1 MKRKLMLLLT
11 CLFVGIGLV
20 TAQITKVTGTV
31 ISEEDGLP
39 VVGASILVKGTT
51 VGTVTDM
58 DGKFT
63 LSNVPSSAKTLV
75 VSFIG
80 MATQEVPVKANLNVV
95 LKSDTEQLE
104 EVMVVAYGTAK
115 KSAFTGSAATI
126 KNEKIATRQTSNVT
140 NALAGQ
146 VAGVQTTSN
155 NGQPGKDAE
164 VRIRGIGSISASN
177 KPLYVVDGVP
187 YDGEISAISTSDI
200 ESMTVL
206 KDAASNAL
214 YGARGANGV
223 ILITTK
229 RGKSGEAR
237 VTFDAKWGVNK
248 RGVPNYETITD
259 PATFYELN
267 YSSIYNADLKGY
279 AAAGDLA
286 KANAYAN
293 QAMLSSTYLGYQV
306 YSIPQGQQL
315 IGMDGKLN
323 PNATLGYSDGTYY
336 YTPDNWS
343 DEIFENNLRQE
354 YNLSIS
360 GATEKMNYYMS
371 AGYLDDK
378 GIVPNSGF
386 QRYSARLKA
395 DYQVKPW
402 LKMGGNVSFTHYDS
416 REQDTEGGTSNANIF
431 YASNIMGAI
440 YPMYVR
446 DAQGNIMVDN
456 RGFLRYDYGK
466 PGQDS
471 NGSRNTIPN
480 ANPLA
485 SYMLDKMKYS
495 GDVVSGKWSADI
507 DIWNGI
513 KAKVNI
519 GVDVNNVRATEMVNP
534 FYGQYSETSGV
545 GGLIGVSS
553 ERTFSVNQQYLLT
566 YNKTFNDVH
575 NVDILAG
582 HESYDYK
589 YQYLYGQREKLY
601 DPNVPEL
608 GNGIM
613 NQSNNSYSR
622 NYATEGW
629 LFRAQYDYDGRYF
642 VSASF
647 RRDAS
652 SCFHPDNRWGNF
664 WSVGAG
670 WLLSKEKF
678 LENQSWID
686 MLKFKISYGLQG
698 NDNLMFQGGLY
709 RNYYPYQDQYTLA
722 NSNGDF
728 STSLYYKGNKE
739 ITWETSHSFNTGFDF
754 AFWGGKLGGSV
765 EYFSRKTTDMLYF
778 KPVAASMGYSRFPEN
793 VGSMVNRG
801 VELDLYSNIIEN
813 KNFSWNVNFNLTTH
827 FKNKVLELS
836 PELNGQLIDGAR
848 IYREDESMYQLYLP
862 KYVGV
867 DSETG
872 ESLWALVTP
881 DENGNTVTKSY
892 SVASENRFASGDI
905 LPKVYGGFGTS
916 VTAYGFDLSVSFAY
930 QLGGR
935 ILDYTYQ
942 GLMDVAATGSAL
954 HKDMLKAWT
963 PENKNTD
970 VPRMNINDQYTNRL
984 TDRFLTSSDYLSLQN
999 ITLGYTLPKS
1009 LTRKMQIDGVRV
1021 FFVADNVA
1029 LLTARKGLDP
1039 RQGYVAADNVYS
1051 PIRTIS
1057 GGISLNF

>member
-1 MKRKLMLLLT
+1 MIRFQKR
-11 CLFVGIGLV
+11 FIHNN
-20 TAQITKVTGTV
+20 TKFKESM
-31 ISEEDGLP
+31 I
-39 VVGASILVKGTT
+39 I
-51 VGTVTDM
+51 
-58 DGKFT
+58 
-63 LSNVPSSAKTLV
+63 NVPSSAKTLV
-75 VSFIG
+75 ISFIG
-80 MATQEVPVKANLNVV
+80 FQTQKVDVKSNVNVV
-95 LKSDTEQLE
+95 LKSDAEVLD

-126 KNEKIATRQTSNVT
+126 KNEKITSRQTSNVT

-146 VAGVQTTSN
+146 VAGVQTTSST
-155 NGQPGKDAE
+155 GQPGKDAT

-177 KPLYVVDGVP
+177 TPLYVVDGVP

-229 RGKSGEAR
+229 RGKTGDAR

-248 RGVPNYETITD
+248 RGVPSYETVQD
-259 PATFYELN
+259 PGKFYEMA
-267 YSSIYNADLKGY
+267 YSAIYNGDLKGY
-279 AAAGDLA
+279 AAAGDLVA
-286 KANAYAN
+286 ANKYAN
-293 QAMLSSTYLGYQV
+293 QAMLSSSYLGYQV
-306 YSIPQGQQL
+306 FTVPNGEQL

-336 YTPDNWS
+336 YRPDNWS
-343 DEIFENNLRQE
+343 DELFENNMRQE
-354 YNLSIS
+354 YNLSVS
-360 GATEKMNYYMS
+360 GATEKINYYMS
-371 AGYLDDK
+371 AGYLDDQ

-416 REQDTEGGTSNANIF
+416 REQDTESSTSNANAF
-431 YASNIMGAI
+431 YAANIMGAI

-446 DAQGNIMVDN
+446 DAAGNIMVDN
-456 RGFLRYDYGK
+456 RGFQRYDYGSDTNFK
-466 PGQDS
+466 
-471 NGSRNTIPN
+471 RNNVIPN

-495 GDVVSGKWSADI
+495 GDVVSGKWFADI
-507 DIWNGI
+507 DIWGGI
-513 KAKVNI
+513 KAKINI
-519 GVDVNNVRATEMVNP
+519 GVDANNVRYTNMTNP

-545 GGLIGVSS
+545 GGLISVAT
-553 ERTFSVNQQYLLT
+553 ERSFSTNQQYLLT

-575 NVDILAG
+575 NLDVLAG
-582 HESYDYK
+582 HENYNYK
-589 YQYLYGQREKLY
+589 YQYLYGSREKIY
-601 DPNVPEL
+601 NPDVPEL
-608 GNGIM
+608 NNGIL
-613 NQSNNSYSR
+613 NQNNESYSK

-629 LFRAQYDYDGRYF
+629 LFRVQYDYDGKYF
-642 VSASF
+642 GSASY

-652 SCFHPDNRWGNF
+652 SAFHPDNRWGNF
-664 WSVGAG
+664 WSIGAG
-670 WLLSKEKF
+670 WLMNKEAF
-678 LENQSWID
+678 LENQQWID

-698 NDNLMFQGGLY
+698 NDNLLYQNDY
-709 RNYYPYQDQYTLA
+709 RNYYPYMDQYTLS

-728 STSLYYKGNKE
+728 ATTLYYKGNPD

-754 AFWGGKLGGSV
+754 TFWGGKLSGAV

-778 KPVAASMGYSRFPEN
+778 KPVASSMGYSRFPEN

-801 VELDLYSNIIEN
+801 VELDLNSNIIN
-813 KNFSWNVNFNLTTH
+813 TKDFTWDVSFNLTH
-827 FKNKVLELS
+827 FKNKVLELA
-836 PELNGQLIDGAR
+836 PELEGQLIDGSR
-848 IYREDESMYQLYLP
+848 IYREGESMYQLYLP

-867 DSETG
+867 NPETG
-872 ESLWALVTP
+872 ESQWALTEP
-881 DENGNTVTKSY
+881 NAAGETVTTSY
-892 SVASENRFASGDI
+892 TEASSNRFATGDI

-916 VTAYGFDLSVSFAY
+916 LTFHGFDFSIAFAY

-935 ILDYTYQ
+935 IMDNTYQ
-942 GLMDVAATGSAL
+942 SLMDVSSQGSAW
-954 HKDMLKAWT
+954 HVDMLNAWT
-963 PENKNTD
+963 AENKNTD
-970 VPRMNINDQYTNRL
+970 IPRLNVQ
-984 TDRFLTSSDYLSLQN
+984 DRFTGYSSDRWLTSSDYLSLQN
-999 ITLGYTLPKS
+999 ITFGYTLPKS
-1009 LTRKMQIDGVRV
+1009 WTRKLQIDGIRLY
-1021 FFVADNVA
+1021 FVADNVA

-1039 RQGYVAADNVYS
+1039 RQSYTTAENVYS

>member
-1 MKRKLMLLLT
+1 MKSQELNIK
-11 CLFVGIGLV
+11 
-20 TAQITKVTGTV
+20 
-31 ISEEDGLP
+31 SE
-39 VVGASILVKGTT
+39 V
-51 VGTVTDM
+51 
-58 DGKFT
+58 
-63 LSNVPSSAKTLV
+63 
-75 VSFIG
+75 
-80 MATQEVPVKANLNVV
+80 NVV
-95 LKSDTEQLE
+95 LHSDTEQLE

-126 KNEKIATRQTSNVT
+126 KNEKITSRQTSNVT

-155 NGQPGKDAE
+155 TGQPGKDAE

-229 RGKSGEAR
+229 RGQTGDAR

-248 RGVPNYETITD
+248 RGVPSYETITD
-259 PATFYELN
+259 PGKFYEMS
-267 YSSIYNADLKGY
+267 YSAIYNGDLKGY
-279 AAAGDLA
+279 AAAGDLVN
-286 KANAYAN
+286 ANAYAN
-293 QAMLSSTYLGYQV
+293 QAMLSSKYLGYQV
-306 YSIPQGQQL
+306 FTIPNGEQL

-336 YTPDNWS
+336 YRPDNWS
-343 DEIFENNLRQE
+343 DELFENNTRQE
-354 YNLSIS
+354 YNLSVS
-360 GATEKMNYYMS
+360 GANDKMNYYMS
-371 AGYLDDK
+371 AGYLDDQ

-402 LKMGGNVSFTHYDS
+402 LKMGGNISFTHYDS
-416 REQDTEGGTSNANIF
+416 REQDTEGGTSNANAF
-431 YASNIMGAI
+431 YAANIMGAI
-440 YPMYVR
+440 YPMYIR
-446 DAQGNIMVDN
+446 DAAGNIMTDD
-456 RGFLRYDYGK
+456 RGYLRYDYGS
-466 PGQDS
+466 DT
-471 NGSRNTIPN
+471 NFSRENVIPN

-485 SYMLDKMKYS
+485 SYMLDMMKYS
-495 GDVVSGKWSADI
+495 GDVVSGKWFADI
-507 DIWNGI
+507 DIWGGI
-513 KAKVNI
+513 KAKINI
-519 GVDVNNVRATEMVNP
+519 GVDANNVRSSNMVNP

-545 GGLIGVSS
+545 GGLISLTS
-553 ERTFSVNQQYLLT
+553 ERTFSTNQQYLLT

-575 NVDILAG
+575 NLDVLAG
-582 HESYDYK
+582 HENYNYK
-589 YQYLYGQREKLY
+589 YQYIYGSREKIY
-601 DPNVPEL
+601 NPDVPEL
-608 GNGIM
+608 NNGIL
-613 NQSNNSYSR
+613 NQNNASYTNS
-622 NYATEGW
+622 YATEGW
-629 LFRAQYDYDGRYF
+629 LFRVQYDYDGKYF
-642 VSASF
+642 GSASY

-652 SCFHPDNRWGNF
+652 SAFHPDNRWGNF

-670 WLLSKEKF
+670 WLMNKEAF
-678 LENQSWID
+678 LENLKWID

-698 NDNLMFQGGLY
+698 NDNLMYEGGLY
-709 RNYYPYQDQYTLA
+709 RNYYPYKDQYTLA

-728 STSLYYKGNKE
+728 STSLYYKGNPD

-754 AFWGGKLGGSV
+754 TFWGGKLSGAV

-778 KPVAASMGYSRFPEN
+778 KPVAPSMGYSRFPEN

-801 VELDLYSNIIEN
+801 VELDLSSSLINT
-813 KNFSWNVNFNLTTH
+813 KNFTWDITLNLTH
-827 FKNKVLELS
+827 FKNKVLELA
-836 PELNGQLIDGAR
+836 PELNGQLIDGSR
-848 IYREDESMYQLYLP
+848 IYREGESMYQLYLP

-867 DSETG
+867 NPETG
-872 ESLWALVTP
+872 ESQWALTEP
-881 DENGNTVTKSY
+881 NAAGETVTTSY
-892 SVASENRFASGDI
+892 SEAASNRFATGDI

-916 VTAYGFDLSVSFAY
+916 LTFHGFDFSIVFAY

-942 GLMDVAATGSAL
+942 DLMGVDATGKAM
-954 HKDMLKAWT
+954 HVDMLNAWT
-963 PENKNTD
+963 SENKNTN
-970 VPRMNINDQYTNRL
+970 VPRMNVKDLYTNNL
-984 TDRFLTSSDYLSLQN
+984 SDRWLTSSDYLSLQN
-999 ITLGYTLPKS
+999 ITFGYTLPKS
-1009 LTRKMQIDGVRV
+1009 LTRKLQIDGIRLY
-1021 FFVADNVA
+1021 FVADNVA

>member
-1 MKRKLMLLLT
+1 MKKLTYLLF
-11 CLFVGIGLV
+11 CLFLGIGLAN
-20 TAQITKVTGTV
+20 AQTTKVTGTV
-31 ISEEDGLP
+31 ISADDNEP
-39 VVGASILVKGTT
+39 IIGASIVVKGTM
-51 VGTVTDM
+51 VGTVTDF
-58 DGKFT
+58 DGAFS
-63 LSNVPSSAKTLV
+63 LDVPSSAKTLV
-75 VSFIG
+75 ISYVG
-80 MATQEVPVKANLNVV
+80 MKSQEVAVKPVLNVMLEGDNQV
-95 LKSDTEQLE
+95 LD

-126 KNEKIATRQTSNVT
+126 KTEKIAARQAANLTG
-140 NALAGQ
+140 ALAGQ
-146 VAGVQTTSN
+146 VAGVQTTNN

-229 RGKSGEAR
+229 KGKSGDAR

-248 RGVPNYETITD
+248 RGIPSYEAVTD
-259 PATFYELN
+259 PGKFYELA
-267 YSSIYNADLKGY
+267 YAAIYNGDLEGY

-286 KANAYAN
+286 NANLYAN
-293 QAMLSSTYLGYQV
+293 NAMLSSSYLGYQV
-306 YSIPQGQQL
+306 FTLPNGERL
-315 IGMDGKLN
+315 IGMDGRLN
-323 PNATLGYSDGTYY
+323 PNAKLGYSDGTYY
-336 YTPDNWS
+336 YKPDNWS
-343 DEIFENNLRQE
+343 DELFENNTRQE
-354 YNLSIS
+354 YNLSVS

-386 QRYSARLKA
+386 QRYTARLKA
-395 DYQVKPW
+395 EYQVKSW
-402 LKMGGNVSFTHYDS
+402 LRMGGNVSFTHYDS
-416 REQDTEGGTSNANIF
+416 REQDTEGGTSNGNAF
-431 YASNIMGAI
+431 YAANIMGAI
-440 YPMYVR
+440 YPMYIR
-446 DAQGNIMVDN
+446 DAEGNIMTDN
-456 RGFLRYDYGK
+456 RGYKRYDYGS
-466 PGQDS
+466 DT
-471 NGSRNTIPN
+471 NFSRENVVPN

-485 SYMLDKMKYS
+485 SYMLDKRNYS
-495 GDVVSGKWSADI
+495 GDVVSGKWFADI
-507 DIWNGI
+507 DIWGGI
-513 KAKVNI
+513 KAKINI
-519 GVDVNNVRATEMVNP
+519 GVDANNVRMRDLINP

-545 GGLIGVSS
+545 GGIINTEATRS
-553 ERTFSVNQQYLLT
+553 FSTNQQYLLT

-575 NVDILAG
+575 NLDVLAG
-582 HESYDYK
+582 HENYNYK
-589 YQYLYGQREKLY
+589 YSYLYGSREKLY
-601 DPNVPEL
+601 NPNVPEL
-608 GNGIM
+608 NNGIL
-613 NQSNNSYSR
+613 NQNNASYTN

-629 LFRAQYDYDGRYF
+629 LFRVQYDYDGKYF
-642 VSASF
+642 GSASF

-652 SCFHPDNRWGNF
+652 SAFHPDNRWGNF
-664 WSVGAG
+664 WSIGAG
-670 WLLSKEKF
+670 WLMNKEAF
-678 LENQSWID
+678 LADQNWID

-709 RNYYPYQDQYTLA
+709 RNYYPYMDQLTLS

-728 STSLYYKGNKE
+728 ATSLYYKGNPD

-754 AFWGGKLGGSV
+754 NFWGGKLSGTA

-778 KPVAASMGYSRFPEN
+778 KPVSPSMGYSRYPEN

-801 VELDLYSNIIEN
+801 VEVDLNSAIIDT
-813 KNFSWNVNFNLTTH
+813 KNFSWNINLNLTH
-827 FKNKVLELS
+827 FKNKVLELA
-836 PELNGQLIDGAR
+836 PELNGQLIDGSR

-862 KYVGV
+862 KYAGV
-867 DSETG
+867 NPETG
-872 ESLWALVTP
+872 ESQWALLEP
-881 DENGNTVTKSY
+881 DKDGNTVTTEY
-892 SVASENRFASGDI
+892 SVASNNRFATGDI

-916 VTAYGFDLSVSFAY
+916 FTAYGFDFSIAFAY

-935 ILDYTYQ
+935 VLDYTYQ
-942 GLMDVAATGSAL
+942 GLMSVDAQGSAW
-954 HKDMLKAWT
+954 HKDMLNAWT

-970 VPRMNINDQYTNRL
+970 VPRMNVQDQYANRL

-999 ITLGYTLPKS
+999 ITFGYTLPKS
-1009 LTRKMQIDGVRV
+1009 LTRKFQVEGIRLY
-1021 FFVADNVA
+1021 FVADNVA

-1039 RQGYVAADNVYS
+1039 RQGYVSSDNVYS

>member
-1 MKRKLMLLLT
+1 MKRTLMLLMAFL
-11 CLFVGIGLV
+11 VIGIGLV
-20 TAQITKVTGTV
+20 NAQISKVTGHVT
-31 ISEEDGLP
+31 SDEDGLP
-39 VVGASILVKGTT
+39 VVGASVLVEGTT
-51 VGTVTDM
+51 VGTVTDI
-58 DGKFT
+58 DGNFT
-63 LSNVPSSAKTLV
+63 LTNVPSSAKTLV
-75 VSFIG
+75 ISFIG
-80 MATQEVPVKANLNVV
+80 FQTQKVDVKSNVNVV
-95 LKSDTEQLE
+95 LKSDAEVLD

-126 KNEKIATRQTSNVT
+126 KNEKITTRQTSNVT

-155 NGQPGKDAE
+155 TGQPGKDAE

-229 RGKSGEAR
+229 RGKTGDAR

-248 RGVPNYETITD
+248 RGVPSYETVTD
-259 PATFYELN
+259 PGKFYEMA
-267 YSSIYNADLKGY
+267 YSAIYNGDLKGY
-279 AAAGDLA
+279 AAAGDLVN
-286 KANAYAN
+286 ANAYAN
-293 QAMLSSTYLGYQV
+293 QAMLSSSYLGYQV
-306 YSIPQGQQL
+306 FTVPNGEQL
-315 IGMDGKLN
+315 IGMNGKLN

-343 DEIFENNLRQE
+343 DELFENNTRQE
-354 YNLSIS
+354 YNLSVS
-360 GATEKMNYYMS
+360 GANDKINYYMS
-371 AGYLDDK
+371 AGYLDDQ

-416 REQDTEGGTSNANIF
+416 REQDTESSTSNANAF
-431 YASNIMGAI
+431 YAANIMGAI

-446 DAQGNIMVDN
+446 DAAGNIMVDN
-456 RGFLRYDYGK
+456 RGFQRYDYGSDTNFK
-466 PGQDS
+466 
-471 NGSRNTIPN
+471 RNNVIPN

-495 GDVVSGKWSADI
+495 GDVVSGKWFADI
-507 DIWNGI
+507 DIWGGI
-513 KAKVNI
+513 KAKINI
-519 GVDVNNVRATEMVNP
+519 GVDANNVRYTNMTNP

-545 GGLIGVSS
+545 GGLISVAT
-553 ERTFSVNQQYLLT
+553 ERSFSTNQQYLLT

-575 NVDILAG
+575 NLDVLAG
-582 HESYDYK
+582 HENYNYK
-589 YQYLYGQREKLY
+589 YQYLYGSREKIY
-601 DPNVPEL
+601 NPDVPEL
-608 GNGIM
+608 NNGIL
-613 NQSNNSYSR
+613 NQNNESYSQ

-629 LFRAQYDYDGRYF
+629 LFRVQYDYDGKYF
-642 VSASF
+642 GSASY

-652 SCFHPDNRWGNF
+652 SAFHPDNRWGNF
-664 WSVGAG
+664 WSIGAG
-670 WLLSKEKF
+670 WLMNKEAF
-678 LENQSWID
+678 LENQQWID

-698 NDNLMFQGGLY
+698 NDNLLYQNDY
-709 RNYYPYQDQYTLA
+709 RNYYPYMDQYTLS
-722 NSNGDF
+722 NNNGDF
-728 STSLYYKGNKE
+728 ATTLYYKGNPD

-754 AFWGGKLGGSV
+754 TFWGGKLSGAV

-778 KPVAASMGYSRFPEN
+778 KPVASSMGYSRFPEN

-801 VELDLYSNIIEN
+801 VELDLNSNIIN
-813 KNFSWNVNFNLTTH
+813 TKDFTWDVSFNLTH
-827 FKNKVLELS
+827 FKNKVLELA
-836 PELNGQLIDGAR
+836 PELEGQLIDGNR
-848 IYREDESMYQLYLP
+848 IYREGESMYQLYLP

-867 DSETG
+867 NPETG
-872 ESLWALVTP
+872 ESQWALTEP
-881 DENGNTVTKSY
+881 NAAGETVTTSY
-892 SVASENRFASGDI
+892 TEASSNRFATGDI

-916 VTAYGFDLSVSFAY
+916 LTFHGFDFSIAFAY

-935 ILDYTYQ
+935 IMDNTYQ
-942 GLMDVAATGSAL
+942 SLMDVSSQGSAW
-954 HKDMLKAWT
+954 HVDMLNAWT
-963 PENKNTD
+963 AENKNTD
-970 VPRMNINDQYTNRL
+970 IPRLNVQ
-984 TDRFLTSSDYLSLQN
+984 DRFTGYSSDRWLTSSDYLSLQN
-999 ITLGYTLPKS
+999 ITFGYTLPKS
-1009 LTRKMQIDGVRV
+1009 WTRKLQIDGIRLY
-1021 FFVADNVA
+1021 FVADNVA

-1039 RQGYVAADNVYS
+1039 RQSYTTAENVYS

>member
-1 MKRKLMLLLT
+1 MIRFQKR
-11 CLFVGIGLV
+11 FIHNN
-20 TAQITKVTGTV
+20 TKFKESM
-31 ISEEDGLP
+31 I
-39 VVGASILVKGTT
+39 I
-51 VGTVTDM
+51 
-58 DGKFT
+58 
-63 LSNVPSSAKTLV
+63 NVPSSAKTLV
-75 VSFIG
+75 ISFIG
-80 MATQEVPVKANLNVV
+80 FQTQKVDVKSNVNVV
-95 LKSDTEQLE
+95 LKSDAEVLD

-126 KNEKIATRQTSNVT
+126 KNEKITSRQTSNVT

-146 VAGVQTTSN
+146 VAGVQTTSST
-155 NGQPGKDAE
+155 GQPGKDAT

-177 KPLYVVDGVP
+177 TPLYVVDGVP

-229 RGKSGEAR
+229 RGKAGDAR

-248 RGVPNYETITD
+248 RGVPSYETVTD
-259 PATFYELN
+259 PGKFYEMA
-267 YSSIYNADLKGY
+267 YSAIYNADLKGY
-279 AAAGDLA
+279 TAAGDLVN
-286 KANAYAN
+286 ANAYAN
-293 QAMLSSTYLGYQV
+293 QAMLSSSYLGYQV
-306 YSIPQGQQL
+306 FTVPNGEQL
-315 IGMDGKLN
+315 IGMNGKLN

-343 DEIFENNLRQE
+343 DELFENNTRQE
-354 YNLSIS
+354 YNFSVS
-360 GATEKMNYYMS
+360 GANDKINYYMS
-371 AGYLDDK
+371 AGYLDDQ

-416 REQDTEGGTSNANIF
+416 REQDTENSTSNANAF
-431 YASNIMGAI
+431 YAANIMGAI

-446 DAQGNIMVDN
+446 DAAGNIMVDN
-456 RGFLRYDYGK
+456 RGFQRYDYGSDTNFK
-466 PGQDS
+466 
-471 NGSRNTIPN
+471 RNNVIPN

-495 GDVVSGKWSADI
+495 GDVVSGKWFADI
-507 DIWNGI
+507 DIWGGI
-513 KAKVNI
+513 KAKINI
-519 GVDVNNVRATEMVNP
+519 GVDANNVRYTNMTNP

-545 GGLIGVSS
+545 GGLISVAT
-553 ERTFSVNQQYLLT
+553 ERSFSTNQQYLLT

-575 NVDILAG
+575 NLDVLAG
-582 HESYDYK
+582 HENYNYK
-589 YQYLYGQREKLY
+589 YQYLYGSREKIY
-601 DPNVPEL
+601 NPDVPEL
-608 GNGIM
+608 NNGIL
-613 NQSNNSYSR
+613 NQNNESYSQ

-629 LFRAQYDYDGRYF
+629 LFRVQYDYDGKYF
-642 VSASF
+642 GSASY

-652 SCFHPDNRWGNF
+652 SAFHPDNRWGNF
-664 WSVGAG
+664 WSIGAG
-670 WLLSKEKF
+670 WLMNKEAF
-678 LENQSWID
+678 LENQQWID

-698 NDNLMFQGGLY
+698 NDNLLYQNDY
-709 RNYYPYQDQYTLA
+709 RNYYPYMDQYTLS

-728 STSLYYKGNKE
+728 ATTLYYKGNPD

-754 AFWGGKLGGSV
+754 TFWGGKLSGAV

-778 KPVAASMGYSRFPEN
+778 KPVASSMGYSRFPEN

-801 VELDLYSNIIEN
+801 VELDLNSNIIN
-813 KNFSWNVNFNLTTH
+813 TKDFTWDVSFNLTH
-827 FKNKVLELS
+827 FKNKVLELA
-836 PELNGQLIDGAR
+836 PELEGQLIDGNR
-848 IYREDESMYQLYLP
+848 IYREGESMYQLYLP

-867 DSETG
+867 NPETG
-872 ESLWALVTP
+872 ESQWALTEP
-881 DENGNTVTKSY
+881 NAAGETVTTSY
-892 SVASENRFASGDI
+892 TEASSNRFATGDI

-916 VTAYGFDLSVSFAY
+916 LTFHGFDFSIAFAY

-935 ILDYTYQ
+935 IMDNTYQ
-942 GLMDVAATGSAL
+942 SLMDVSSQGSAW
-954 HKDMLKAWT
+954 HVDMLNAWT
-963 PENKNTD
+963 AENKNTD
-970 VPRMNINDQYTNRL
+970 IPRLNVQ
-984 TDRFLTSSDYLSLQN
+984 DRFTGYSSDRWLTSSDYLSLQN
-999 ITLGYTLPKS
+999 ITFGYTLPKS
-1009 LTRKMQIDGVRV
+1009 WTRKLQIDGIRLY
-1021 FFVADNVA
+1021 FVADNVA

-1039 RQGYVAADNVYS
+1039 RQSYTTAENVYS

>member
-1 MKRKLMLLLT
+1 MKRTLMLLMAFL
-11 CLFVGIGLV
+11 VIGIGLV
-20 TAQITKVTGTV
+20 NAQISKVTGHVT
-31 ISEEDGLP
+31 SDEDGLP
-39 VVGASILVKGTT
+39 VVGASVLVEGTT
-51 VGTVTDM
+51 VGTVTDI
-58 DGKFT
+58 DGNFT
-63 LSNVPSSAKTLV
+63 LTNVPSSAKTLV

-80 MATQEVPVKANLNVV
+80 FQTQKVDVKSNVNVV
-95 LKSDTEQLE
+95 LKSDAEVLD

-126 KNEKIATRQTSNVT
+126 KNEKITSRQTSNVT

-146 VAGVQTTSN
+146 VAGVQTTSST
-155 NGQPGKDAE
+155 GQPGKDAT

-177 KPLYVVDGVP
+177 TPLYVVDGVP

-229 RGKSGEAR
+229 RGKSGDAR

-248 RGVPNYETITD
+248 RGVPSYETVTD
-259 PATFYELN
+259 PGKFYEMA
-267 YSSIYNADLKGY
+267 YSAIYNGDLKGY
-279 AAAGDLA
+279 AAAGDLVN
-286 KANAYAN
+286 ANAYAN
-293 QAMLSSTYLGYQV
+293 KAMLSASYLGYQV
-306 YSIPQGQQL
+306 FTVPNGEQL

-343 DEIFENNLRQE
+343 DELFENNTRQE
-354 YNLSIS
+354 YNFSVS
-360 GATEKMNYYMS
+360 GANDKINYYMS
-371 AGYLDDK
+371 AGYLDDQ

-416 REQDTEGGTSNANIF
+416 REQDTESSTSNANAF
-431 YASNIMGAI
+431 YAANIMGAI
-440 YPMYVR
+440 YPMYIR
-446 DAQGNIMVDN
+446 DASGNIMTDN
-456 RGFLRYDYGK
+456 RGFQRYDYGSDTNFK
-466 PGQDS
+466 
-471 NGSRNTIPN
+471 RNNVIPN

-495 GDVVSGKWSADI
+495 GDVVSGKWFADI
-507 DIWNGI
+507 DIWGGI
-513 KAKVNI
+513 KAKINI
-519 GVDVNNVRATEMVNP
+519 GVDANNVRYTNMTNP

-545 GGLIGVSS
+545 GGLISVAT
-553 ERTFSVNQQYLLT
+553 ERSFSTNQQYLLT

-575 NVDILAG
+575 NLDVLAG
-582 HESYDYK
+582 HENYNYK
-589 YQYLYGQREKLY
+589 YQYLYGSREKIY
-601 DPNVPEL
+601 NPDVPEL
-608 GNGIM
+608 NNGIL
-613 NQSNNSYSR
+613 NQNNESYSQ

-629 LFRAQYDYDGRYF
+629 LFRVQYDYDGKYF
-642 VSASF
+642 GSASY

-652 SCFHPDNRWGNF
+652 SAFHPDNRWGNF
-664 WSVGAG
+664 WSIGAG
-670 WLLSKEKF
+670 WLMNKEAF
-678 LENQSWID
+678 LENQQWID

-698 NDNLMFQGGLY
+698 NDNLLYQNGY
-709 RNYYPYQDQYTLA
+709 RNYYPYMDQYTLS

-728 STSLYYKGNKE
+728 ATTLYYKGNPD

-754 AFWGGKLGGSV
+754 TFWGGKLSGAV
-765 EYFSRKTTDMLYF
+765 EYFSRKTTNMLYF
-778 KPVAASMGYSRFPEN
+778 KPVASSMGYSRFPEN

-801 VELDLYSNIIEN
+801 VELDLNSNIIN
-813 KNFSWNVNFNLTTH
+813 TKDFTWDVSFNLTH
-827 FKNKVLELS
+827 FKNKVLELA
-836 PELNGQLIDGAR
+836 PELEGQLIDGSR
-848 IYREDESMYQLYLP
+848 IYREGESMYQLYLP

-867 DSETG
+867 NPETG
-872 ESLWALVTP
+872 ESQWALTEP
-881 DENGNTVTKSY
+881 NAAGETVTTSY
-892 SVASENRFASGDI
+892 TEASSNRFATGDI

-916 VTAYGFDLSVSFAY
+916 LTFHGFDFSIAFAY

-935 ILDYTYQ
+935 IMDNTYQ
-942 GLMDVAATGSAL
+942 SLMDISSQGSAW
-954 HKDMLKAWT
+954 HVDMLNAWT
-963 PENKNTD
+963 AENKNTD
-970 VPRMNINDQYTNRL
+970 VPRLNVQDTFTGYSS
-984 TDRFLTSSDYLSLQN
+984 DRWLTSSDYLSLQN
-999 ITLGYTLPKS
+999 ITFGYTLPKS
-1009 LTRKMQIDGVRV
+1009 WTRKLQIDGIRLY
-1021 FFVADNVA
+1021 FVADNVA

-1039 RQGYVAADNVYS
+1039 RQSYTSANNVYS

>member
-1 MKRKLMLLLT
+1 MYYNRL
-11 CLFVGIGLV
+11 
-20 TAQITKVTGTV
+20 
-31 ISEEDGLP
+31 
-39 VVGASILVKGTT
+39 
-51 VGTVTDM
+51 
-58 DGKFT
+58 
-63 LSNVPSSAKTLV
+63 SSAKTLV
-75 VSFIG
+75 VSYVG
-80 MATQEVPVKANLNVV
+80 MKTQEISVQTNL
-95 LKSDTEQLE
+95 KIFMESDNQMID
-104 EVMVVAYGTAK
+104 EVMIVAYGTAK

-126 KNEKIATRQTSNVT
+126 KTEKIAARQASNLT

-155 NGQPGKDAE
+155 TGQPGKDAE

-229 RGKSGEAR
+229 RGKSGDSR

-248 RGVPNYETITD
+248 RAVPSYETVTD
-259 PATFYELN
+259 PGKFYEMA
-267 YSSIYNADLKGY
+267 YTSIYN
-279 AAAGDLA
+279 GDLS
-286 KANAYAN
+286 KEKYLANGDLVNANLYAN
-293 QAMLSSTYLGYQV
+293 KLMLSNSYLGYQV
-306 YSIPQGQQL
+306 FTVPNGEQL

-323 PNATLGYSDGTYY
+323 PNATFGYSDGTYY
-336 YTPDNWS
+336 YRPDNWS
-343 DEIFENNLRQE
+343 DELFENNVRQE
-354 YNLSIS
+354 YNLSVS
-360 GATEKMNYYMS
+360 GASDKMNYYMS
-371 AGYLDDK
+371 AGYLDDQ

-386 QRYSARLKA
+386 QRYTARLKA

-416 REQDTEGGTSNANIF
+416 REQDTEGGSSNANAF
-431 YASNIMGAI
+431 YAANIMGAI

-446 DAQGNIMVDN
+446 DSEGNIMVDN
-456 RGFLRYDYGK
+456 RGFKRYDYGSDTNF
-466 PGQDS
+466 GRE
-471 NGSRNTIPN
+471 NVVPN

-485 SYMLDKMKYS
+485 SYMLDKRNYS
-495 GDVVSGKWSADI
+495 GDVISGKWFADI
-507 DIWNGI
+507 DIWGGI
-513 KAKVNI
+513 KAKINI
-519 GVDVNNVRATEMVNP
+519 GVDANNERMKNLVNP

-545 GGLIGVSS
+545 GGIISTEAIRS
-553 ERTFSVNQQYLLT
+553 FSTNQQYLLT
-566 YNKTFNDVH
+566 YNKIFNDVH
-575 NVDILAG
+575 SLDVLAG
-582 HESYDYK
+582 HENYNYK
-589 YQYLYGQREKLY
+589 YSYLYGSREKLY
-601 DPNVPEL
+601 NPNVPEL
-608 GNGIM
+608 NNGIL
-613 NQSNNSYSR
+613 NQNNSSYTH

-629 LFRAQYDYDGRYF
+629 LFRVQYDYDGKYF
-642 VSASF
+642 GSASF

-652 SCFHPDNRWGNF
+652 SAFHPDNRWGNF

-670 WLLSKEKF
+670 WLINKETF
-678 LENQSWID
+678 MADQNWID

-698 NDNLMFQGGLY
+698 NDNLMYQGGLN
-709 RNYYPYQDQYTLA
+709 RNYYPYMDQLTLS

-728 STSLYYKGNKE
+728 ATSLYYKGNPD

-754 AFWGGKLGGSV
+754 SFWNGKLSGTA

-778 KPVAASMGYSRFPEN
+778 KPVSPSMGYSRYPEN

-801 VELDLYSNIIEN
+801 VELDLNSTIIN
-813 KNFSWNVNFNLTTH
+813 TKNFSWNVNLNLTH
-827 FKNKVLELS
+827 FKNKVLELA
-836 PELNGQLIDGAR
+836 PELNGQLIDGSR

-867 DSETG
+867 NPETG
-872 ESLWALVTP
+872 ESQWALLEP
-881 DENGNTVTKSY
+881 DKEGNTVTAEY
-892 SVASENRFASGDI
+892 SVASDNRFVTGDI
-905 LPKVYGGFGTS
+905 LPKVYGGFGTGF
-916 VTAYGFDLSVSFAY
+916 TAYGFDFSIALAY

-935 ILDYTYQ
+935 VLDYTYRA
-942 GLMDVAATGSAL
+942 LMSVDAQGSAW

-970 VPRMNINDQYTNRL
+970 VPRMNVQDQYANRL

-999 ITLGYTLPKS
+999 ITFGYTLPKS
-1009 LTRKMQIDGVRV
+1009 LTRKFQIEGIRLY
-1021 FFVADNVA
+1021 FVADNVA

-1039 RQGYVAADNVYS
+1039 RQGYVASDNVYS

>member
-1 MKRKLMLLLT
+1 MKKLTYLLF
-11 CLFVGIGLV
+11 CLFLGIGLAN
-20 TAQITKVTGTV
+20 AQTTKVTGTV
-31 ISEEDGLP
+31 ISADDNEP
-39 VVGASILVKGTT
+39 IIGASIVVKGTM
-51 VGTVTDM
+51 VGTVTDF
-58 DGKFT
+58 DGAFS
-63 LSNVPSSAKTLV
+63 LDVPSSAKTLV
-75 VSFIG
+75 ISYVG
-80 MATQEVPVKANLNVV
+80 MKSQEVAVKPVLNVMLEGDNQV
-95 LKSDTEQLE
+95 LD

-126 KNEKIATRQTSNVT
+126 KTEKIAARQAANLTG
-140 NALAGQ
+140 ALAGQ
-146 VAGVQTTSN
+146 VAGVQTTNN

-229 RGKSGEAR
+229 KGKSGDAR

-248 RGVPNYETITD
+248 RGIPSYETVTD
-259 PATFYELN
+259 PGKFYELA
-267 YSSIYNADLKGY
+267 YAAIYNGDLEGY

-286 KANAYAN
+286 NANLYAN
-293 QAMLSSTYLGYQV
+293 NAMLSSSYLGYQV
-306 YSIPQGQQL
+306 FTLPNGEQL
-315 IGMDGKLN
+315 IGMDGRLN
-323 PNATLGYSDGTYY
+323 PNAKLGYSDGTYY
-336 YTPDNWS
+336 YKPDNWS
-343 DEIFENNLRQE
+343 DELFENNTRQE
-354 YNLSIS
+354 YNLSVS

-386 QRYSARLKA
+386 QRYTARLKA
-395 DYQVKPW
+395 EYQVKSW
-402 LKMGGNVSFTHYDS
+402 LRMGGNVSFTHYDS
-416 REQDTEGGTSNANIF
+416 REQDTESGTSNGNAF
-431 YASNIMGAI
+431 YAANIMGAI
-440 YPMYVR
+440 YPMYIR
-446 DAQGNIMVDN
+446 DAEGNIMTDN
-456 RGFLRYDYGK
+456 RGYKRYDYGS
-466 PGQDS
+466 DT
-471 NGSRNTIPN
+471 NFSRENVVPN

-485 SYMLDKMKYS
+485 SYMLDKRNYS
-495 GDVVSGKWSADI
+495 GDVVSGKWFADI
-507 DIWNGI
+507 DIWGGI
-513 KAKVNI
+513 KAKINI
-519 GVDVNNVRATEMVNP
+519 GVDANNVRMRDLINP

-545 GGLIGVSS
+545 GGIINTEATRS
-553 ERTFSVNQQYLLT
+553 FSTNQQYLLT

-575 NVDILAG
+575 NLDVLAG
-582 HESYDYK
+582 HENYNYK
-589 YQYLYGQREKLY
+589 YSYLYGSREKLY
-601 DPNVPEL
+601 NPNVPEL
-608 GNGIM
+608 NNGIL
-613 NQSNNSYSR
+613 NQNNASYTN

-629 LFRAQYDYDGRYF
+629 LFRVQYDYDGKYF
-642 VSASF
+642 GSASF

-652 SCFHPDNRWGNF
+652 SAFHPDNRWGNF
-664 WSVGAG
+664 WSIGAG
-670 WLLSKEKF
+670 WLMNKEAF
-678 LENQSWID
+678 LADQNWID

-709 RNYYPYQDQYTLA
+709 RNYYPYMDQLTLS

-728 STSLYYKGNKE
+728 ATSLYYKGNPD

-754 AFWGGKLGGSV
+754 NFWGGKLSGTA

-778 KPVAASMGYSRFPEN
+778 KPVSPSMGYSRYPEN

-801 VELDLYSNIIEN
+801 VEVDLNSAIIDT
-813 KNFSWNVNFNLTTH
+813 KNFSWNINLNLTH
-827 FKNKVLELS
+827 FKNKVLELA
-836 PELNGQLIDGAR
+836 PELNGQLIDGSR

-862 KYVGV
+862 KYAGV
-867 DSETG
+867 NPETG
-872 ESLWALVTP
+872 ESQWALLEP
-881 DENGNTVTKSY
+881 DKDGNTVTTEY
-892 SVASENRFASGDI
+892 SVASNNRFATGDI

-916 VTAYGFDLSVSFAY
+916 FTAYGFDFSIAFAY

-935 ILDYTYQ
+935 VLDYTYQ
-942 GLMDVAATGSAL
+942 GLMSVDAQGSAW
-954 HKDMLKAWT
+954 HKDMLNAWT

-970 VPRMNINDQYTNRL
+970 VPRMNVQDQYANRL

-999 ITLGYTLPKS
+999 ITFGYTLPKS
-1009 LTRKMQIDGVRV
+1009 LTRKFQVEGIRLY
-1021 FFVADNVA
+1021 FVADNVA

-1039 RQGYVAADNVYS
+1039 RQGYVSSDNVYS